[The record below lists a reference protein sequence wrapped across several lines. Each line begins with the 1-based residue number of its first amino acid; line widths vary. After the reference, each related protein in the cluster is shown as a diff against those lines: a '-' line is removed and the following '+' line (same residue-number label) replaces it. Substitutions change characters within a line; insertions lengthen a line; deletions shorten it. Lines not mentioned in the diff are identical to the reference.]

1 MIIDKNNLCNIE
13 KIHLHDALFKNII
26 YDHLNKTITICFESE
41 WEDVDYLFE
50 FKNLLY
56 YEMTC
61 CDFWGGGFNVVS
73 WSVSDCSGIP
83 DKILIKAQNENPESS
98 SYMDLSDY
106 FVIEIIINSG
116 DKLKIFCSSVVIT
129 EIS

>member
-1 MIIDKNNLCNIE
+1 M
-13 KIHLHDALFKNII
+13 LFRGRYQI
-26 YDHLNKTITICFESE
+26 
-41 WEDVDYLFE
+41 VP
-50 FKNLLY
+50 
-56 YEMTC
+56 
-61 CDFWGGGFNVVS
+61 
-73 WSVSDCSGIP
+73 IP

-106 FVIEIIINSG
+106 FVIEILINSG